1 MVKVVYR
8 GNTVVI
14 WIRCNSSMDMDNGG
28 NPHNDGIKNIVLGV
42 NVYVYVCQFWCFYKN
57 ADVMLLADIMHNMFI
72 YLNFITSTLI
82 ST

>member
-28 NPHNDGIKNIVLGV
+28 NPRNDGIKNIVLGV
-42 NVYVYVCQFWCFYKN
+42 NVYVYVCQF
-57 ADVMLLADIMHNMFI
+57 
-72 YLNFITSTLI
+72 
-82 ST
+82 